1 MTAASRRCQS
11 MGGTRHEQRVE
22 MALDG
27 SNIDP
32 GDRDATQE
40 PGEEMLTA
48 PSMPDRRAALLRS
61 GVLFLVLFVIFVVIL
76 PQFVDYDE
84 VLDALLAL
92 TPPQVA
98 LMTALGA
105 LAWFVTGQ
113 LFTILIPGLTP
124 LRGNAAYLI
133 LSGTGSSIPFGP
145 WNLGIVWVV
154 MRGWGISLQDATSG
168 VALYGII
175 YTLGRFALPLIA
187 VIVLALTEG
196 VQTIRTPTLIISV
209 VSIVIFFI
217 AVGVMLVVVNSE
229 RAADRL
235 GRALGRL
242 VAWFLARLGRSERP
256 DVLGTIHRFQQD
268 LGSIVHRR
276 GLAALAMTIVAQGPW
291 CLAFVVALRLTGVPE
306 DVLSPG
312 DVIAVYAL
320 VGVITIIPISPGGAG
335 LPEILYIAGLSS
347 IAGEQWE
354 SAITAGVFLFRLYAW
369 FLPIPL
375 AWILLKVVRR
385 GRPMLP
391 TASELRSFTATGA

>member
-1 MTAASRRCQS
+1 MGPDGRSNAESDAATGALDPESTAA
-11 MGGTRHEQRVE
+11 
-22 MALDG
+22 
-27 SNIDP
+27 
-32 GDRDATQE
+32 
-40 PGEEMLTA
+40 EETVAA
-48 PSMPDRRAALLRS
+48 PSLPSRRAAFLRS
-61 GVLFLVLFVIFVVIL
+61 GILLLILLVIFGVIL
-76 PQFVDYDE
+76 PQYVDYEE
-84 VLDALLAL
+84 VFTALLAL
-92 TPPQVA
+92 TPPQIA
-98 LMTALGA
+98 LMTALGM

-113 LFTILIPGLTP
+113 IFTILIPGLTP

-187 VIVLALTEG
+187 IIVLGLTEG
-196 VQTIRTPTLIISV
+196 LDSIGSATLIISI
-209 VSIVIFFI
+209 VSMAIFFV

-229 RAADRL
+229 QAADRL
-235 GRALGRL
+235 GHVLGRM
-242 VAWFLARLGRSERP
+242 VAWILARLGRSEHP
-256 DVLGTIHRFQQD
+256 DVLGSIHRFQQG
-268 LGSIVHRR
+268 LGKVVHRR
-276 GLAALAMTIVAQGPW
+276 GLAALAMTIVAQLPW
-291 CLAFVVALRLTGVPE
+291 CLAFVVALRLTGVPG
-306 DVLSPG
+306 DVLGPG
-312 DVIAVYAL
+312 DVVAVYAL
-320 VGVITIIPISPGGAG
+320 VGVITIIPIAPGGAG

-385 GRPMLP
+385 GQPMLP
-391 TASELRSFTATGA
+391 TATELRAFTAAGG